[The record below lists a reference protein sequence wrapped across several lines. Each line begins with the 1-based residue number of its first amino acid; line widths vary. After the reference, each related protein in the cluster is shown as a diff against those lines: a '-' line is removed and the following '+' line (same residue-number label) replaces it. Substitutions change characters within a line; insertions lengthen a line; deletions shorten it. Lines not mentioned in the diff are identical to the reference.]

1 MERHPT
7 SFGLLVSKIFLLL
20 LAALPLV
27 ASAHLESTGISVK
40 LNDVDY
46 YISPFSAVNVTVGL
60 DQLKDVPSV
69 FGFKPVTV
77 VGTPTV
83 KSDLAALFKNWT
95 STDDVFNH
103 GFIGAVFLAG
113 ADAVSKQALFNSCT
127 SGSVVLP
134 LDANH
139 EGTVPSGPYFLETA
153 TGRLFPVYR
162 LYVDFAEAFSTS
174 LLQRPD
180 GGFQPLSA
188 QVQSSSSLT
197 IGVPSRLY
205 YTRTADKPLAGVR
218 IGVKDIFDLKG
229 VKRSNGNR
237 AWYQLYP
244 AAEHTA
250 PAMQRL
256 IDAGAVMIGLQKP
269 SQFAN
274 GESPT
279 ADWVD
284 YHAPYNPRGDGYQD
298 PSSSSS
304 GAGASVAS
312 YDWLDIAVGSDTGG
326 SIRGPGGVGG
336 VFGNRP
342 SHGLVTLDGV
352 MPLSPSLDTA
362 GFLLRD
368 PHLWDVANQV
378 IYSGNYTSVAKATY
392 PKRIRTLGF
401 PAANATEPWAVLMNG
416 FVQKLASFIGSD
428 TSVEPIVLNN
438 EWMSSGPVD
447 AKGSS
452 LDDMLRTTYA
462 VIITKHQTELV
473 RDPFYRDYAA
483 AFDGRK
489 PFVNPAPLARWAY
502 GDSLPATALSDA
514 LRNKT
519 IFKDWFNDLV
529 LPRVSDEAQCTSSI
543 LLYPSST
550 GAGQSYRNRYSGP
563 PSVPIAFSSSRV
575 SVFAEVPDS
584 VFPLGEVVAR
594 SNVTGHDEM
603 YPVSIDVLVAKGCD
617 GLLARLAADLTD
629 AGVLKVPKTGRTLD
643 GGIPAMR

>member
-60 DQLKDVPSV
+60 VQLKDVPSV

-139 EGTVPSGPYFLETA
+139 ESTVPSGPYFLETA

-244 AAEHTA
+244 AAEQTA

-428 TSVEPIVLNN
+428 TSVEPMVLNN

-473 RDPFYRDYAA
+473 RDPFYRDYA
-483 AFDGRK
+483 GECET
-489 PFVNPAPLARWAY
+489 L
-502 GDSLPATALSDA
+502 
-514 LRNKT
+514 
-519 IFKDWFNDLV
+519 
-529 LPRVSDEAQCTSSI
+529 
-543 LLYPSST
+543 
-550 GAGQSYRNRYSGP
+550 NRYLT
-563 PSVPIAFSSSRV
+563 PSC
-575 SVFAEVPDS
+575 
-584 VFPLGEVVAR
+584 L
-594 SNVTGHDEM
+594 SN
-603 YPVSIDVLVAKGCD
+603 S
-617 GLLARLAADLTD
+617 LLANTLT
-629 AGVLKVPKTGRTLD
+629 
-643 GGIPAMR
+643 